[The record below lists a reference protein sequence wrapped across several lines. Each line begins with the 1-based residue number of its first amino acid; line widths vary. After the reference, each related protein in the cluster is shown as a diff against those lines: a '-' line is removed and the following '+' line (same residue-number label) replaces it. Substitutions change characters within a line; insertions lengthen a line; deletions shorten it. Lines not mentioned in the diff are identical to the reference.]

1 MARVCPCWRAYD
13 LRQQHHGCLS
23 TSLNLYPSDP
33 EGRKAKRSAGGAAGQ
48 VRAGDQSQDRQGA
61 GPRST
66 GEAARPR
73 RRGARMKRREFIT
86 LLGGGAAAWPL
97 AARAQQPATPVIG
110 FLDGQSFDLHL
121 MTAFRQAL
129 KDAGYIEG
137 RNVAIYFRS
146 ADGQTD
152 RLVTLAGD
160 IVGRR
165 IAVIVTAGGGASAL
179 AAYAATTTVP
189 IVFVT
194 GVDPVS
200 SGLVMSLNRPGGN
213 ATGVYIFQQVLEGK
227 RLGLLRE
234 LVPSA
239 ASMAVLLNPTNA
251 NFQTQLR
258 GVQDA
263 ARDLGQQVSILS
275 ANTEREID
283 VAFATT
289 AQSGARALL
298 VGSDPFFGSER
309 DQVIALA
316 ARHAIPAIY
325 EGREFAT
332 AGGLASYGTSLADA
346 YRQAGTYAGR
356 ILKGEKPADLPIVQ
370 PTKFEFVINL
380 KTAKALGLDV
390 SPGLAASADE
400 IIE

>member
-1 MARVCPCWRAYD
+1 MASCF
-13 LRQQHHGCLS
+13 
-23 TSLNLYPSDP
+23 LY
-33 EGRKAKRSAGGAAGQ
+33 R
-48 VRAGDQSQDRQGA
+48 
-61 GPRST
+61 
-66 GEAARPR
+66 
-73 RRGARMKRREFIT
+73 RREFIT
-86 LLGGGAAAWPL
+86 LLGGAAAWPL
-97 AARAQQPATPVIG
+97 AATAQQPAMPVIG

-160 IVGRR
+160 IIGRR
-165 IAVIVTAGGGASAL
+165 VAVIVTTGGGAAAL
-179 AAYAATTTVP
+179 AAYATTTTIP
-189 IVFVT
+189 IVFVN
-194 GVDPVS
+194 GVDPAS

-239 ASMAVLLNPTNA
+239 ASIAVLLNPTNA

-283 VAFATT
+283 VAFATV

-298 VGSDPFFGSER
+298 VGSDPFFSSER

-346 YRQAGTYAGR
+346 YRQAALYAGR

-380 KTAKALGLDV
+380 KTAKTLGLDV

-400 IIE
+400 IVE

>member
-1 MARVCPCWRAYD
+1 MASCF
-13 LRQQHHGCLS
+13 
-23 TSLNLYPSDP
+23 LY
-33 EGRKAKRSAGGAAGQ
+33 R
-48 VRAGDQSQDRQGA
+48 
-61 GPRST
+61 
-66 GEAARPR
+66 
-73 RRGARMKRREFIT
+73 RREFIT
-86 LLGGGAAAWPL
+86 LLGGAAAWPL
-97 AARAQQPATPVIG
+97 AATAQQPAMPVIG

-160 IVGRR
+160 IIGRR
-165 IAVIVTAGGGASAL
+165 VAVIVTTGGGAAAL
-179 AAYAATTTVP
+179 AAYATTTTIP
-189 IVFVT
+189 IVFVN

-239 ASMAVLLNPTNA
+239 ASIAVLLNPTNA

-283 VAFATT
+283 VAFATV

-298 VGSDPFFGSER
+298 VGSDPFFSSER

-346 YRQAGTYAGR
+346 YRQAALYAGR

-380 KTAKALGLDV
+380 KTAKTLGLDV

-400 IIE
+400 IVE

>member
-1 MARVCPCWRAYD
+1 V
-13 LRQQHHGCLS
+13 
-23 TSLNLYPSDP
+23 
-33 EGRKAKRSAGGAAGQ
+33 
-48 VRAGDQSQDRQGA
+48 
-61 GPRST
+61 
-66 GEAARPR
+66 R
-73 RRGARMKRREFIT
+73 RRKFIA
-86 LLGGGAAAWPL
+86 LLGGAAATWPL
-97 AARAQQPATPVIG
+97 AARAQQPAMPIIG

-129 KDAGYIEG
+129 KDAGYVEG

-165 IAVIVTAGGGASAL
+165 VAVIVTTGGGAAAL
-179 AAYAATTTVP
+179 AAYAATTTIP
-189 IVFVT
+189 IVFAT
-194 GVDPVS
+194 GVDPVT
-200 SGLVMSLNRPGGN
+200 SGLVMSLNRPGSN

-234 LVPSA
+234 LVPTA
-239 ASMAVLLNPTNA
+239 ALIAVLLNPTNA
-251 NFQTQLR
+251 NFQAQLR

-263 ARDLGQQVSILS
+263 ASALGQQVSMQS
-275 ANTEREID
+275 ASTEREID
-283 VAFATT
+283 AAFATVT
-289 AQSGARALL
+289 RSGAGALL
-298 VGSDPFFGSER
+298 VGSDPFFNSER

-325 EGREFAT
+325 EGREFAM
-332 AGGLASYGTSLADA
+332 AGGLASYGASLANA
-346 YRQAGTYAGR
+346 HRQAAIYAGR
-356 ILKGEKPADLPIVQ
+356 ILGGEKPADLPIVQ

-380 KTAKALGLDV
+380 KTAKVLGLDV
-390 SPGLAASADE
+390 PSGLSATADE

>member
-1 MARVCPCWRAYD
+1 MLD
-13 LRQQHHGCLS
+13 LR
-23 TSLNLYPSDP
+23 
-33 EGRKAKRSAGGAAGQ
+33 R
-48 VRAGDQSQDRQGA
+48 RQ
-61 GPRST
+61 
-66 GEAARPR
+66 
-73 RRGARMKRREFIT
+73 FIT
-86 LLGGGAAAWPL
+86 LLGGAAAAWPL
-97 AARAQQPATPVIG
+97 AARAQQAMPVIG

-129 KDAGYIEG
+129 KNAGYIEG
-137 RNVAIYFRS
+137 RNVGIYLRS

-160 IVGRR
+160 IIGRR
-165 IAVIVTAGGGASAL
+165 VAVIVTTGGGAAAL
-179 AAYAATTTVP
+179 AAYAATTTIP

-194 GVDPVS
+194 GVDPVT
-200 SGLVMSLNRPGGN
+200 SGLVMSLNRPGRN

-239 ASMAVLLNPTNA
+239 ASIAVLLNPTNA

-283 VAFATT
+283 VAFATV

-298 VGSDPFFGSER
+298 VGSDPFFSSER

-346 YRQAGTYAGR
+346 YRQAALYAGR

-380 KTAKALGLDV
+380 KTANALGLDV
-390 SPGLAASADE
+390 PPGLSARADE
-400 IIE
+400 VIE

>member
-1 MARVCPCWRAYD
+1 MHFIQLTRRELVT
-13 LRQQHHGCLS
+13 LVG
-23 TSLNLYPSDP
+23 
-33 EGRKAKRSAGGAAGQ
+33 SATAVWPLT
-48 VRAGDQSQDRQGA
+48 VRA
-61 GPRST
+61 
-66 GEAARPR
+66 
-73 RRGARMKRREFIT
+73 
-86 LLGGGAAAWPL
+86 
-97 AARAQQPATPVIG
+97 QPVAMPMIG
-110 FLDGQSFDLHL
+110 FLDGQSFDIHL

-165 IAVIVTAGGGASAL
+165 VAVIVTTGGGAAAL
-179 AAYAATTTVP
+179 AVYAATTTIP
-189 IVFVT
+189 IVFVN
-194 GVDPVS
+194 GVDPVA
-200 SGLVMSLNRPGGN
+200 SGLVMSLNRPGSN

-227 RLGLLRE
+227 RLGLLRA
-234 LVPSA
+234 LVPA
-239 ASMAVLLNPTNA
+239 AALIAVLLNPTNA

-263 ARDLGQQVSILS
+263 ARDLGQQVSIVS
-275 ANTEREID
+275 ASTEHEID
-283 VAFATT
+283 RAFATV

-298 VGSDPFFGSER
+298 IGSDPFFSSER
-309 DQVIALA
+309 DQVVALA
-316 ARHAIPAIY
+316 ARHSIPAVY

-346 YRQAGTYAGR
+346 YRQAALYAGR

-370 PTKFEFVINL
+370 PTKFEFVINS

-390 SPGLAASADE
+390 PSGLLASADE

>member
-1 MARVCPCWRAYD
+1 
-13 LRQQHHGCLS
+13 
-23 TSLNLYPSDP
+23 
-33 EGRKAKRSAGGAAGQ
+33 
-48 VRAGDQSQDRQGA
+48 
-61 GPRST
+61 
-66 GEAARPR
+66 
-73 RRGARMKRREFIT
+73 
-86 LLGGGAAAWPL
+86 
-97 AARAQQPATPVIG
+97 
-110 FLDGQSFDLHL
+110 

-129 KDAGYIEG
+129 KDAGYVEG

-160 IVGRR
+160 IMGRR
-165 IAVIVTAGGGASAL
+165 VAVIVTTGGGAAAL
-179 AAYAATTTVP
+179 AAYAATTTIP
-189 IVFVT
+189 IVFVA
-194 GVDPVS
+194 GVDPVT
-200 SGLVMSLNRPGGN
+200 SGLVMSLNRPGSN

-239 ASMAVLLNPTNA
+239 ASIAVLLNPTNA
-251 NFQTQLR
+251 NFQSQLR
-258 GVQDA
+258 GVQDS

-283 VAFATT
+283 VAFATV

-298 VGSDPFFGSER
+298 VGSDPFFSSER
-309 DQVIALA
+309 EQVVALA

-325 EGREFAT
+325 EGREFVM

-346 YRQAGTYAGR
+346 YRQAGIYVGR
-356 ILKGEKPADLPIVQ
+356 LLKGEKPADLPVVQ
-370 PTKFEFVINL
+370 STKFEFVINL

-390 SPGLAASADE
+390 PPGLSSSADG

>member
-1 MARVCPCWRAYD
+1 M
-13 LRQQHHGCLS
+13 QF
-23 TSLNLYPSDP
+23 
-33 EGRKAKRSAGGAAGQ
+33 
-48 VRAGDQSQDRQGA
+48 DQL
-61 GPRST
+61 
-66 GEAARPR
+66 
-73 RRGARMKRREFIT
+73 KRREFIT
-86 LLGGGAAAWPL
+86 LLGGAAVAWPL
-97 AARAQQPATPVIG
+97 AARAQQAMPVIG
-110 FLDGQSFDLHL
+110 FLEGQSFDLHL

-129 KDAGYIEG
+129 KEAGYIEG
-137 RNVAIYFRS
+137 RNVTIYFRS

-160 IVGRR
+160 IIGRR
-165 IAVIVTAGGGASAL
+165 VAVIVTTGGGAAAL
-179 AAYAATTTVP
+179 AAYAATTTIP
-189 IVFVT
+189 IVFVN

-200 SGLVMSLNRPGGN
+200 SGLVMSLNRPAGN

-239 ASMAVLLNPTNA
+239 ASIAVLLNPTNA

-283 VAFATT
+283 VAFATV

-298 VGSDPFFGSER
+298 VGSDPFFSSER

-346 YRQAGTYAGR
+346 YRQAALYAGR

-370 PTKFEFVINL
+370 PTKFEFVINM
-380 KTAKALGLDV
+380 KTAKTLGLDV

-400 IIE
+400 IVE

>member
-1 MARVCPCWRAYD
+1 MFD
-13 LRQQHHGCLS
+13 MG
-23 TSLNLYPSDP
+23 
-33 EGRKAKRSAGGAAGQ
+33 
-48 VRAGDQSQDRQGA
+48 
-61 GPRST
+61 
-66 GEAARPR
+66 
-73 RRGARMKRREFIT
+73 RREFIS
-86 LLGGGAAAWPL
+86 LLGGAAAWPL
-97 AARAQQPATPVIG
+97 AARAQQPATSVIG

-160 IVGRR
+160 IIGRR
-165 IAVIVTAGGGASAL
+165 VAVIVTTGGGAAAL
-179 AAYAATTTVP
+179 AAYAATTTIP
-189 IVFVT
+189 IVFVN

-239 ASMAVLLNPTNA
+239 ASIAVLLNPTNA

-283 VAFATT
+283 VAFATV

-298 VGSDPFFGSER
+298 VGSDPFFSSER

-346 YRQAGTYAGR
+346 YRQAALYAGR

-380 KTAKALGLDV
+380 KTAKTLGLDV

-400 IIE
+400 IVE

>member
-1 MARVCPCWRAYD
+1 
-13 LRQQHHGCLS
+13 
-23 TSLNLYPSDP
+23 
-33 EGRKAKRSAGGAAGQ
+33 
-48 VRAGDQSQDRQGA
+48 
-61 GPRST
+61 
-66 GEAARPR
+66 
-73 RRGARMKRREFIT
+73 MKRRDFIT
-86 LLGGGAAAWPL
+86 LVGGATAWPL
-97 AARAQQPATPVIG
+97 AARAQQPAMPVIG

-137 RNVAIYFRS
+137 RNVTIYFRS

-165 IAVIVTAGGGASAL
+165 VAAIVTAGGGASAL

-283 VAFATT
+283 VAFATA

-346 YRQAGTYAGR
+346 YRQAGTYVGR

>member
-1 MARVCPCWRAYD
+1 MR
-13 LRQQHHGCLS
+13 
-23 TSLNLYPSDP
+23 
-33 EGRKAKRSAGGAAGQ
+33 
-48 VRAGDQSQDRQGA
+48 
-61 GPRST
+61 
-66 GEAARPR
+66 
-73 RRGARMKRREFIT
+73 RREFIT
-86 LLGGGAAAWPL
+86 LLGGAAAAWPL
-97 AARAQQPATPVIG
+97 AAHAQQAAVPVIG
-110 FLDGQSFDLHL
+110 LLDGQSFDLHL
-121 MTAFRQAL
+121 MTAFRHAL

-160 IVGRR
+160 IIGRR
-165 IAVIVTAGGGASAL
+165 VAVIITTGGGAAAL
-179 AAYAATTTVP
+179 AAYAATTTIP
-189 IVFVT
+189 IVFVN

-200 SGLVMSLNRPGGN
+200 SGLVMTLNRPGGN

-239 ASMAVLLNPTNA
+239 ASIAVLLNPTNA

-283 VAFATT
+283 LAFATV

-298 VGSDPFFGSER
+298 VGSDPFFSSER

-346 YRQAGTYAGR
+346 YRQAAFYAGR

-380 KTAKALGLDV
+380 KTAKTLGLDV

-400 IIE
+400 IVE

>member
-1 MARVCPCWRAYD
+1 MTV
-13 LRQQHHGCLS
+13 
-23 TSLNLYPSDP
+23 TI
-33 EGRKAKRSAGGAAGQ
+33 GRRELLVALGGA
-48 VRAGDQSQDRQGA
+48 V
-61 GPRST
+61 T
-66 GEAARPR
+66 
-73 RRGARMKRREFIT
+73 
-86 LLGGGAAAWPL
+86 WPL
-97 AARAQQPATPVIG
+97 AARAQQQAMPVIG

-129 KDAGYIEG
+129 KDAGYVEG
-137 RNVAIYFRS
+137 RNIAIYFRS

-160 IVGRR
+160 IIGRR
-165 IAVIVTAGGGASAL
+165 VAVIITTGGGAAAL
-179 AAYAATTTVP
+179 AAHAATTTIP
-189 IVFVT
+189 IVFVN

-239 ASMAVLLNPTNA
+239 ASIAVLLNPTNA

-263 ARDLGQQVSILS
+263 V
-275 ANTEREID
+275 
-283 VAFATT
+283 
-289 AQSGARALL
+289 
-298 VGSDPFFGSER
+298 
-309 DQVIALA
+309 
-316 ARHAIPAIY
+316 
-325 EGREFAT
+325 
-332 AGGLASYGTSLADA
+332 SLADA
-346 YRQAGTYAGR
+346 YRQAALYAGR

-380 KTAKALGLDV
+380 KTAKTLGLDV
-390 SPGLAASADE
+390 PPGLAASADE
-400 IIE
+400 IVE